1 MFKHVRT
8 PLVWGAAALLMP
20 LSAMANADS
29 ALPYALR
36 GSDAQESSLP
46 NMELLGTLDLSPLRH
61 RYTGVSGLSGLAFD
75 PDQNVLYAVSD
86 SGRLVHFK
94 LTFNSGRLVGAT
106 VVAQHRLK
114 DQTGKRLSGKWADS
128 EGLVAA
134 NHKNKVRGDTEL
146 LISFERHPR
155 VARYTPQGKFLG
167 YEPIATVL
175 RDIDNYQRPNS
186 ALEAMFWDEDHG
198 IIASPEFPLDNAE
211 SKEIALYSPRGV
223 VGTLPRLDE
232 TNAAI
237 VALEKLTN
245 GRLVTLERAHS
256 WLTLSLKIVLRVTDS
271 PISGKPVRLDGVEVG
286 RLDNALGWRVD
297 NFEGL
302 THHQDNRF
310 FMVSD
315 DNGQPLQKTLLTY
328 FRINTL

>member
-1 MFKHVRT
+1 M
-8 PLVWGAAALLMP
+8 
-20 LSAMANADS
+20 
-29 ALPYALR
+29 
-36 GSDAQESSLP
+36 
-46 NMELLGTLDLSPLRH
+46 
-61 RYTGVSGLSGLAFD
+61 SGLAFD

-94 LTFNSGRLVGAT
+94 LTINRGRLVSAT
-106 VVAQHRLK
+106 VVATSTK
-114 DQTGKRLSGKWADS
+114 QTGKRLSGKWADS

-146 LISFERHPR
+146 LISFERHPGLHDIR
-155 VARYTPQGKFLG
+155 RKASSWATSYRNCSSRHRQLPAPKLG
-167 YEPIATVL
+167 
-175 RDIDNYQRPNS
+175 
-186 ALEAMFWDEDHG
+186 LEAMFWDEDHG

-256 WLTLSLKIVLRVTDS
+256 WLTLSLKIVLRVTDL
-271 PISGKPVRLDGVEVG
+271 PISDKPVRLNGVEVG

-302 THHQDNRF
+302 THHKANRF
-310 FMVSD
+310 LMVSD

-328 FRINTL
+328 FRIGTL